1 MTSRALF
8 ILCLFLSNFLFGQE
22 KFSTFDGHELLAD
35 TSLRTKYRIKEIHR
49 TTTYKYHPSEHEYY
63 YLNQQGLIDSINR
76 WASDDDDT
84 LLRLSKEVYQYQN
97 NLLTERSFI
106 QYHNIFSSGSDGDQ
120 WLPCDHKTHYS
131 YNRQVVDPLSMNM
144 PSVDR
149 LTIVNSD
156 IDSSE
161 ISVTNINVYH
171 LNDTMIRAY
180 VHRKNGIGT
189 ESFLLE
195 HHSYNQ
201 NDQLV
206 KKMDEVCTN
215 GNCSHKSTTVWEYND
230 SGQP

>member
-49 TTTYKYHPSEHEYY
+49 TTTYNYRTSEHENY
-63 YLNQQGLIDSINR
+63 YLNELGLIDSINR
-76 WASDDDDT
+76 WASDDDT

-97 NLLTERSFI
+97 NLLTERNFI

-120 WLPCDHKTHYS
+120 WLPCYHDTYYS
-131 YNRQVVDPLSMNM
+131 YNRQVVDPLSMKM
-144 PSVDR
+144 PSAEGI
-149 LTIVNSD
+149 TMMNSD

-161 ISVTNINVYH
+161 TSITNVNVYH
-171 LNDTMIRAY
+171 LNDTMIRVY